1 MTIYSVEQ
9 GSIIEKTAG
18 SATIAVGDTYVEVT
32 HGASSTPSKVRV
44 TPTSNTGGR
53 SFWVDTKGAT
63 IFRINI
69 DSTDVIPHTFD
80 WETEV

>member
-44 TPTSNTGGR
+44 TPTSNTGGL
-53 SFWVDTKGAT
+53 SFLG
-63 IFRINI
+63 
-69 DSTDVIPHTFD
+69 
-80 WETEV
+80 